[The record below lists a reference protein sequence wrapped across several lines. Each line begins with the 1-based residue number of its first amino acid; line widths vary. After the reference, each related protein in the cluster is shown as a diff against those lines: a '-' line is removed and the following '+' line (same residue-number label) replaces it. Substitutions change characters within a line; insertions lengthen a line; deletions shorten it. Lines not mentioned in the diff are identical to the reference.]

1 MESVCRKKNFQQLKI
16 VGCFLAKKSGIY
28 SVRTN
33 QKQPLGAVRKSKNC
47 KQDKKTAPSCKFSY
61 FTKQVKENA
70 TGRSFD
76 FFKQSGNPIF
86 ALLPT
91 TQTLTT
97 RRKNFMKNILD
108 FY

>member
-1 MESVCRKKNFQQLKI
+1 MVIFYRKSQEYIVRGQTKI
-16 VGCFLAKKSGIY
+16 Y
-28 SVRTN
+28 
-33 QKQPLGAVRKSKNC
+33 PLGAVRKSKNC

-86 ALLPT
+86 ALKIVKTHKKCGFFGTPSGN
-91 TQTLTT
+91 T
-97 RRKNFMKNILD
+97 RYARGGHNL
-108 FY
+108 